1 MKIEYR
7 ILWLEDDTSW
17 LRVPKNRI
25 EKEIESYGFIPLIN
39 TINDCDLTKMEYND
53 YDLILVDYN
62 LNCGSEKRGNN
73 ILTLLRNRKI
83 LADAIFYS
91 NTDIA
96 TLYEKVKQDKIS
108 NVSIFDRGVFNDEN
122 IDQIYEIITYYLKK
136 DLDLNSMRGIMM
148 SEVAK
153 FDNIIWDILRNIT
166 DVESLIPYVRCRTK
180 VQKTN
185 FDNMSNDVLREKL
198 LSKNDSTAFLTSSMR
213 YKLLKNLIK
222 KISKSN
228 ESYSSLYN
236 SLKVF
241 YDEIIKERNALAHRE
256 NLMENDEEKFKLIR
270 KNIIKHK
277 KSLNELLNLIKFD
290 INSSRN

>member
-1 MKIEYR
+1 MK
-7 ILWLEDDTSW
+7 
-17 LRVPKNRI
+17 
-25 EKEIESYGFIPLIN
+25 
-39 TINDCDLTKMEYND
+39 YND

-62 LNCGSEKRGNN
+62 LNCGSENRGNN

-108 NVSIFDRGVFNDEN
+108 NVSIFDRAVFNDEN

-153 FDNIIWDILRNIT
+153 FDNKIWEILSKIT

-180 VQKTN
+180 IQKTD
-185 FDNMSNDVLREKL
+185 FDNMSNEVLREKL
-198 LSKNDSTAFLTSSMR
+198 ISKNDSTAFLTSSMR
-213 YKLLKNLIK
+213 SKLLKNLIK
-222 KISKSN
+222 KMSKDSDVYN
-228 ESYSSLYN
+228 SSYE

-256 NLMENDEEKFKLIR
+256 NLMDDDEEKFKLIR

-277 KSLNELLNLIKFD
+277 KSFDELIKLL
-290 INSSRN
+290 

>member
-1 MKIEYR
+1 MKIEYK
-7 ILWLEDDTSW
+7 ILWLEDDISW

-25 EKEIESYGFIPLIN
+25 EREIESYGFIPLIN
-39 TINDCDLTKMEYND
+39 TINDCDLTKMKYND

-62 LNCGSEKRGNN
+62 LNCGSENRGNN

-83 LADAIFYS
+83 LAYAIFYS

-108 NVSIFDRGVFNDEN
+108 NVSIFDRAVFNDEN

-153 FDNIIWDILRNIT
+153 FDNKIWEILSKIT

-180 VQKTN
+180 IQKTD
-185 FDNMSNDVLREKL
+185 FDNMSNEVLREKL
-198 LSKNDSTAFLTSSMR
+198 ISKNDSTAFLTSSMR
-213 YKLLKNLIK
+213 SKLLKNLIK
-222 KISKSN
+222 KMSKDSDVYN
-228 ESYSSLYN
+228 SSYE

-256 NLMENDEEKFKLIR
+256 NLMDDDEEKFKLIR

-277 KSLNELLNLIKFD
+277 KSFDELIKLL
-290 INSSRN
+290 

>member
-1 MKIEYR
+1 MRIEYK
-7 ILWLEDDTSW
+7 ILWLEDDISW
-17 LRVPKNRI
+17 LRVPQNRI

-62 LNCGSEKRGNN
+62 LNCGAENRGNN

-91 NTDIA
+91 NTDIS
-96 TLYEKVKQDKIS
+96 TLYKKVEQDKIS
-108 NVSIFDRGVFNDEN
+108 NVTIFDRGVFNDEN
-122 IDQIYEIITYYLKK
+122 IDQIYEIIAYYLKK

-153 FDNIIWDILRNIT
+153 FDNKIWEILSKIT
-166 DVESLIPYVRCRTK
+166 KVESIIPYVRCRTK
-180 VQKTN
+180 IQKN
-185 FDNMSNDVLREKL
+185 DFENMSNETLREKL
-198 LSKNDSTAFLTSSMR
+198 ISKDDSTAFLTSSMR
-213 YKLLKNLIK
+213 SKLLKNLIK
-222 KISKSN
+222 KMAEGN
-228 ESYSSLYN
+228 ETYRFSYET
-236 SLKVF
+236 LKVF

-256 NLMENDEEKFKLIR
+256 NLMEDDEEKFKLIR

-277 KSLNELLNLIKFD
+277 KSLEELMNIL
-290 INSSRN
+290 

>member
-1 MKIEYR
+1 MKIEYK
-7 ILWLEDDTSW
+7 ILWLEDDMSW

-25 EKEIESYGFIPLIN
+25 EREIESYGFIPLIN
-39 TINDCDLTKMEYND
+39 TINDCDLAKMKYND

-62 LNCGSEKRGNN
+62 LNCGSENRGNN

-96 TLYEKVKQDKIS
+96 TLYEKVKQDKIL
-108 NVSIFDRGVFNDEN
+108 NVSIFDRAVFNDEN

-153 FDNIIWDILRNIT
+153 FDNKIWEILSKIT
-166 DVESLIPYVRCRTK
+166 DVDSLIPYVRCRTK
-180 VQKTN
+180 IQKTD
-185 FDNMSNDVLREKL
+185 FDHMSNEVLREKL
-198 LSKNDSTAFLTSSMR
+198 ISKDDSTAFLTSSMR
-213 YKLLKNLIK
+213 SKLLKNLIK
-222 KISKSN
+222 KMSKDSDVYN
-228 ESYSSLYN
+228 SSYE

-256 NLMENDEEKFKLIR
+256 NIMDDDEEKFKLIR

-277 KSLNELLNLIKFD
+277 KSFDELIKLL
-290 INSSRN
+290 

>member
-1 MKIEYR
+1 MKIEYK
-7 ILWLEDDTSW
+7 ILWLEEDISW

-25 EKEIESYGFIPLIN
+25 EREIESYGFIPLIN
-39 TINDCDLTKMEYND
+39 TINDCDLTKMKYND

-62 LNCGSEKRGNN
+62 LNCGSENRGNN

-108 NVSIFDRGVFNDEN
+108 NVSIFDRAVFNDEN

-153 FDNIIWDILRNIT
+153 FDNKIWEILSKIT

-180 VQKTN
+180 IQKTD
-185 FDNMSNDVLREKL
+185 FDNMSNEVLREKL
-198 LSKNDSTAFLTSSMR
+198 ISKNDSTAFLTSSMR
-213 YKLLKNLIK
+213 SKLLKNLIK
-222 KISKSN
+222 KMSKDSDVYN
-228 ESYSSLYN
+228 SSYE

-256 NLMENDEEKFKLIR
+256 NLMDDDEEKFKLIR

-277 KSLNELLNLIKFD
+277 KSFDELIKLL
-290 INSSRN
+290 

>member
-1 MKIEYR
+1 MKIEYK
-7 ILWLEDDTSW
+7 ILWLEDDISW

-25 EKEIESYGFIPLIN
+25 EKEIESYGFLPLIN

-62 LNCGSEKRGNN
+62 LNCGSENRGNN

-108 NVSIFDRGVFNDEN
+108 NVSIFDRAVFNDEN

-153 FDNIIWDILRNIT
+153 FDNKIWEILNKII

-180 VQKTN
+180 IQKTD
-185 FDNMSNDVLREKL
+185 FENMSNEVLREKL
-198 LSKNDSTAFLTSSMR
+198 LSKDDSTAFLTSSMR
-213 YKLLKNLIK
+213 SKLLKNLIK
-222 KISKSN
+222 KMSENNNIYNS
-228 ESYSSLYN
+228 SYD

-241 YDEIIKERNALAHRE
+241 YDEILKERNALAHRE
-256 NLMENDEEKFKLIR
+256 NLMEDDEEKFKLIR

-277 KSLNELLNLIKFD
+277 KSFEELTKLL
-290 INSSRN
+290 

>member
-1 MKIEYR
+1 MKIEYK
-7 ILWLEDDTSW
+7 ILWLEDDISW

-25 EKEIESYGFIPLIN
+25 EKEIESYGFLPLIN

-62 LNCGSEKRGNN
+62 LNCGSENRGNN

-108 NVSIFDRGVFNDEN
+108 NVSIFDRAVFNDEN

-153 FDNIIWDILRNIT
+153 FDNKIWEILNKIT
-166 DVESLIPYVRCRTK
+166 DAESLIPYVRCRTK
-180 VQKTN
+180 IQKTD
-185 FDNMSNDVLREKL
+185 FENMSNKVLQEKL
-198 LSKNDSTAFLTSSMR
+198 LSKEDSTAFLTSSMR
-213 YKLLKNLIK
+213 SKLLKNLIK
-222 KISKSN
+222 KMSENNNVYNS
-228 ESYSSLYN
+228 SYD

-241 YDEIIKERNALAHRE
+241 YDEILKERNALAHRE
-256 NLMENDEEKFKLIR
+256 NLMEDDEEKFKLIR

-277 KSLNELLNLIKFD
+277 KSFEELTKLL
-290 INSSRN
+290 

>member
-1 MKIEYR
+1 MKIEYK
-7 ILWLEDDTSW
+7 ILWLEDDISW

-25 EKEIESYGFIPLIN
+25 EKEIESYGFLPLIN

-62 LNCGSEKRGNN
+62 LNCGSENRGNN

-108 NVSIFDRGVFNDEN
+108 NVSIFDRAVFNNEN

-153 FDNIIWDILRNIT
+153 FDNKIWEILNKIT

-180 VQKTN
+180 IQKTD
-185 FDNMSNDVLREKL
+185 FENMSNEVLREKL
-198 LSKNDSTAFLTSSMR
+198 LSKDDSTAFLTSSMR
-213 YKLLKNLIK
+213 SKLLKNLIK
-222 KISKSN
+222 KMSENNNIYNS
-228 ESYSSLYN
+228 SYD

-241 YDEIIKERNALAHRE
+241 YDEILKERNALAHRE
-256 NLMENDEEKFKLIR
+256 NLMEDDEEKFKLIR

-277 KSLNELLNLIKFD
+277 KSFEELTKLL
-290 INSSRN
+290 

>member
-1 MKIEYR
+1 MKIEYK
-7 ILWLEDDTSW
+7 ILWLEDDISW

-25 EKEIESYGFIPLIN
+25 EREIESYGFIPLIN
-39 TINDCDLTKMEYND
+39 TINDCDLTKMKYND

-62 LNCGSEKRGNN
+62 LNCGSENRGNN

-108 NVSIFDRGVFNDEN
+108 NVSIFDRAVFNDEN

-153 FDNIIWDILRNIT
+153 FDNKIWDILSKIT

-180 VQKTN
+180 IQKTD
-185 FDNMSNDVLREKL
+185 FDNMSNEVLREKL
-198 LSKNDSTAFLTSSMR
+198 ISKNDSTAFLTSSMR
-213 YKLLKNLIK
+213 SKLLKNLIK
-222 KISKSN
+222 KMSKDSDVYN
-228 ESYSSLYN
+228 SSYE

-256 NLMENDEEKFKLIR
+256 NLMDDDEEKFKLIR

-277 KSLNELLNLIKFD
+277 KSFDELIKLL
-290 INSSRN
+290 

>member
-1 MKIEYR
+1 MKIEYK
-7 ILWLEDDTSW
+7 ILWLEDDISW

-25 EKEIESYGFIPLIN
+25 EREIESYGFIPLIN
-39 TINDCDLTKMEYND
+39 TINDCDLTKMKY
-53 YDLILVDYN
+53 IDYN
-62 LNCGSEKRGNN
+62 LNCGSENRGNN

-108 NVSIFDRGVFNDEN
+108 NVSIFDRAVFNDEN

-153 FDNIIWDILRNIT
+153 FDNKIWEILSKIT

-180 VQKTN
+180 IQKTD
-185 FDNMSNDVLREKL
+185 FDNMSNEVLREKL
-198 LSKNDSTAFLTSSMR
+198 ISKNDSTAFLTSSMR
-213 YKLLKNLIK
+213 SKLLKNLIK
-222 KISKSN
+222 KMSKDSDVYN
-228 ESYSSLYN
+228 SSYE

-256 NLMENDEEKFKLIR
+256 NLMDDDEEKFKLIR

-277 KSLNELLNLIKFD
+277 KSFDELIKLL
-290 INSSRN
+290 

>member
-1 MKIEYR
+1 MKIEYK
-7 ILWLEDDTSW
+7 ILWLEDDMSW

-25 EKEIESYGFIPLIN
+25 EREIESYGFIPLIN
-39 TINDCDLTKMEYND
+39 TINDCDLAKMKYND

-62 LNCGSEKRGNN
+62 LNCGSENRGNN

-108 NVSIFDRGVFNDEN
+108 NVSIFDRAVFNDEN

-153 FDNIIWDILRNIT
+153 FDNKIWEILSKIT
-166 DVESLIPYVRCRTK
+166 DVDSLIPYVRCRTK
-180 VQKTN
+180 IQKTD
-185 FDNMSNDVLREKL
+185 FDHMSNEVLREKL
-198 LSKNDSTAFLTSSMR
+198 ISKDDSTAFLTSSMR
-213 YKLLKNLIK
+213 SKLLKNLIK
-222 KISKSN
+222 KMSKDSDVYN
-228 ESYSSLYN
+228 SSYE

-256 NLMENDEEKFKLIR
+256 NIMDDDEEKFKLIR
-270 KNIIKHK
+270 KNIIIHK
-277 KSLNELLNLIKFD
+277 KSFDELIKLL
-290 INSSRN
+290 

>member
-1 MKIEYR
+1 MKIEYK
-7 ILWLEDDTSW
+7 ILWLEDDISW

-25 EKEIESYGFIPLIN
+25 EREIESYGFIPLIN
-39 TINDCDLTKMEYND
+39 TINDCDLTKMKYND

-62 LNCGSEKRGNN
+62 LNCGSENRGNN

-108 NVSIFDRGVFNDEN
+108 NVSIFDRAVFNDEN

-153 FDNIIWDILRNIT
+153 FDNKIWEILSKIT

-180 VQKTN
+180 IQKTD
-185 FDNMSNDVLREKL
+185 FDNMSNEVLREKL
-198 LSKNDSTAFLTSSMR
+198 ISKNDSTAFLTSSMR
-213 YKLLKNLIK
+213 SKLLKNLIK
-222 KISKSN
+222 KMSKDSDVYN
-228 ESYSSLYN
+228 SSYE

-256 NLMENDEEKFKLIR
+256 NLMDDDEEKFKLIR

-277 KSLNELLNLIKFD
+277 KSFDELIKLL
-290 INSSRN
+290 

>member
-1 MKIEYR
+1 MKIEYK
-7 ILWLEDDTSW
+7 ILWLEDDISW

-25 EKEIESYGFIPLIN
+25 EREIESYGFIPLIN
-39 TINDCDLTKMEYND
+39 TINDCDLTKMKYND

-62 LNCGSEKRGNN
+62 LNCGSENRGNN

-108 NVSIFDRGVFNDEN
+108 NVSIFDRAVFNDEN

-153 FDNIIWDILRNIT
+153 FDNKIWEILSKIT
-166 DVESLIPYVRCRTK
+166 NVDSLIPYVRCRTK
-180 VQKTN
+180 IQKTD
-185 FDNMSNDVLREKL
+185 FDHMSNEVLREKL
-198 LSKNDSTAFLTSSMR
+198 ISKDDSTAFLTSSMR
-213 YKLLKNLIK
+213 SKLLKNLIK
-222 KISKSN
+222 KMSKDSDVYN
-228 ESYSSLYN
+228 SSYE

-256 NLMENDEEKFKLIR
+256 NLMDDDEEKFKLIR

-277 KSLNELLNLIKFD
+277 KSFDELIKLL
-290 INSSRN
+290 